1 MRRAAV
7 LRYALMHYGRR
18 ALVRPLDTPFVRTG
32 EGDAIRVLMVGNGLV
47 HGWGVA
53 SHQLAPSGEI
63 ARGVRTITG
72 TDCEVDYVGDATMSA
87 ETALEWVADRADRTF
102 HAAVIAIGSNDA
114 LRLVPIAAWTTH
126 LTELVAAVRNGLPDG
141 APVVLAGVPDVFVP
155 GRIRRL
161 GPVSRRHARRLD
173 RAAARVA
180 ELHPD
185 VRFVAAPRLADL
197 SGQQDVTELYARFAV
212 PIAVAVADAVLR
224 SDISVATARDEHF
237 DRSETAAIVAAA
249 RWNEL
254 PELQEIVERAKAEFG
269 VSESAVTLLDGDR
282 NWHVAHNGSA
292 PAAVPRSLTYCEAVV
307 ANDEPL
313 VVPDATRHPLFA
325 DNPFLGLTQAR
336 FYAGVPIHA
345 ADGTTLGAFC
355 LLNGAAKSA
364 ASVDLGRLQEFA
376 DEAEALIHRTTA
388 DFLADRVD
396 LPAR

>member
-18 ALVRPLDTPFVRTG
+18 SLVRPLDTPFVRTG
-32 EGDAIRVLMVGNGLV
+32 EGDGIRVLLIGSGLV

-53 SHQLAPSGEI
+53 SHQLAPTGEI

-114 LRLVPIAAWTTH
+114 LRLTSVAAWTSQ
-126 LTELVAAVRNGLPDG
+126 LTELVDAVRDGLPDG
-141 APVVLAGVPDVFVP
+141 ASVVLAGVPDVFIP

-161 GPVSRRHARRLD
+161 GPIARRRARLLD
-173 RAAARVA
+173 RATARLA
-180 ELHPD
+180 EVRED
-185 VRFVAAPRLADL
+185 VRFVPAPPLADL
-197 SGQQDVTELYARFAV
+197 AGEHDVTELYARFAV

-224 SDISVATARDEHF
+224 SEVSVVTAQDEHF
-237 DRSETAAIVAAA
+237 ERSETAAIVGAA

-254 PELQEIVERAKAEFG
+254 PELQKIVERAKAEFG

-282 NWHVAHNGSA
+282 NWHVAQTGSA
-292 PAAVPRSLTYCEAVV
+292 PTAVPRSLTYCEAVV
-307 ANDEPL
+307 SGDEPL

-325 DNPFLGLTQAR
+325 DNPFLGLIQAR

-355 LLNGAAKSA
+355 ILNGAPKQAG
-364 ASVDLGRLQEFA
+364 SVDLDRLQQFA
-376 DEAEALIHRTTA
+376 GEAEALIHRATT
-388 DFLADRVD
+388 DFLAEREDV
-396 LPAR
+396 PAR